1 MNADTIFIF
10 LCIAVTAIII
20 VYYLKREKKL
30 IYVLTGA
37 LTGSAALFII
47 NRYGTVFSLE
57 INLNLFNIIGSVIL
71 GVPFVVFLVIMNF
84 L

>member
-1 MNADTIFIF
+1 MNADTIFTF

-30 IYVLTGA
+30 ISVLTGTI
-37 LTGSAALFII
+37 TGIASLFII
-47 NRYGTVFSLE
+47 NRYGSFFSFE
-57 INLNLFNIIGSVIL
+57 IHLNLFNIIGSVIL